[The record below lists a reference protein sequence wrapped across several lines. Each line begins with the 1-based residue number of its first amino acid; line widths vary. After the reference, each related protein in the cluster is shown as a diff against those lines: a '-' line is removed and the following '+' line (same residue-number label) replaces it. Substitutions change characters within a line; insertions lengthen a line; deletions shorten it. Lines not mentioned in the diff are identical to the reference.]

1 MNYRQHYSEEKALR
15 EEQKHAAGLLSERF
29 PQVLAIVID
38 MTFNRKAL
46 NPANM
51 KRTMYFYPD
60 TYAYFHLG
68 CMTRSCED
76 GGFDLSHVITTMV
89 RDHAETRTGE
99 MECSNADR
107 NHASILYEIKVKYA
121 LDH

>member
-1 MNYRQHYSEEKALR
+1 MNYSEEKALR
-15 EEQKHAAGLLSERF
+15 EEQKQAAGLLSERF
-29 PQVLAIVID
+29 PQVLTIVID
-38 MTFNRKAL
+38 MTFNRKSI
-46 NPANM
+46 NPAHM

-60 TYAYFHLG
+60 TYAYFHWG

-76 GGFDLSHVITTMV
+76 GFDLSHVISNMV

-99 MECSNADR
+99 MECANVDR
-107 NHASILYEIKVKYA
+107 NHASILYEEIKVQYA